1 MCVTRT
7 FSVLLTAGFCGLL
20 AVPELAGAQESDA
33 FSKQFYSFMP
43 AKPKLDAPSIGDASL
58 WQGHMQ
64 KAKRAYRD
72 GEYGRA
78 RKHLEAALE
87 NGNNLAAW
95 YLGHIWR
102 LGLGVDADQGKAF
115 DYYERVAAEYDAA
128 EPRPGVLDIVVDSVV
143 RVADYRR
150 EGDSAS
156 GIKADPPTAFRLYN
170 AAASHGH
177 PGAQFGLASMYLKGT
192 WLNKNTDQ
200 ALRWL
205 TLAARKNY
213 PPAQALLGD
222 LYWSGDILPEDRA
235 RAIMW
240 YTLAT
245 KSAQPEM
252 YPQIFDRHSVMLA
265 EATEAQR
272 LDGEA
277 RAHDWSERFPS
288 SPPVTLS
295 SEVQ

>member
-7 FSVLLTAGFCGLL
+7 SSVLLTAGFCGLL
-20 AVPELAGAQESDA
+20 VLPAASVAQEADFGSE
-33 FSKQFYSFMP
+33 FYSFLP
-43 AKPKLDAPSIGDASL
+43 AQPKLDAPSIGDVSL

-64 KAKRAYRD
+64 KAKKAYRD
-72 GEYGRA
+72 GEYGKA

-87 NGNNLAAW
+87 NGNTLAAW

-102 LGLGVDADQGKAF
+102 LGLGVTADQAKAF
-115 DYYERVAAEYDAA
+115 GYYERVAADYDAG
-128 EPRPGVLDIVVDSVV
+128 EPRPGVLDIVVDSIV

-150 EGDSAS
+150 DGDSAANIS
-156 GIKADPPTAFRLYN
+156 ADPPTAFRLYN

-177 PGAQFGLASMYLKGT
+177 PGAQFGLASMYLKGN
-192 WLNKNTDQ
+192 WLNRNTDQ

-222 LYWSGDILPEDRA
+222 LYWSGEILPQDHA

-252 YPQIFDRHSVMLA
+252 YPQIFDRHGVMLA
-265 EATEAQR
+265 EASEAER

-277 RAHDWSERFPS
+277 RALDWAERFPGAS
-288 SPPVTLS
+288 PVTLS
-295 SEVQ
+295 SGAQ

>member
-7 FSVLLTAGFCGLL
+7 SSVWLTAGFCGFL
-20 AVPELAGAQESDA
+20 ALPGAVAAQDFDA
-33 FSKQFYSFMP
+33 FGSQFYSFMP
-43 AKPKLDAPSIGDASL
+43 AKPKLDAPSIGDVSL

-64 KAKRAYRD
+64 KAKKAYRN
-72 GEYGRA
+72 GEYGKA
-78 RKHLEAALE
+78 RKHLEAALD
-87 NGNNLAAW
+87 NGNSLAAW

-102 LGLGVDADQGKAF
+102 LGLGVQPDQARAF
-115 DYYERVAAEYDAA
+115 GYYERVAAEYDAA
-128 EPRPGVLDIVVDSVV
+128 EPRPGVLDMVVDSIV

-150 EGDSAS
+150 DGDSVA
-156 GIKADPPTAFRLYN
+156 GIQADPPTAFRLYN

-192 WLNKNTDQ
+192 WLNKNIDQ

-205 TLAARKNY
+205 TLAARKHY

-222 LYWSGDILPEDRA
+222 LYWTGGVLPEDRA
-235 RAIMW
+235 RAVMW

-245 KSAQPEM
+245 RSAEPEM
-252 YPQIFDRHSVMLA
+252 YPQIFDRYGVMLG
-265 EATEAQR
+265 EASEIER

-277 RAHDWSERFPS
+277 RALDWSERFPG
-288 SPPVTLS
+288 SPPLTLS
-295 SEVQ
+295 SDVQ